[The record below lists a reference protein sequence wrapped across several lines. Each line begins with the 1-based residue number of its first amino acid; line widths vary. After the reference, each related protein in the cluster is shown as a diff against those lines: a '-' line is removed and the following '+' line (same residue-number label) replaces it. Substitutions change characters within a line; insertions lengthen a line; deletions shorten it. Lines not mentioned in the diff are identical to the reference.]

1 MSAVV
6 DVIERG
12 TVARSFLKQ
21 MGIAAFVDRELTEVA
36 INRPGEVWTQGPN
49 GWECHEAPACT
60 LDACR

>member
-12 TVARSFLKQ
+12 TVARNFLKQ

-36 INRPGEVWTQGPN
+36 INRPGEVWTQGRTAGNVSGP
-49 GWECHEAPACT
+49 GVHARRLP
-60 LDACR
+60 